1 MGAIKKVLFTN
12 IKNNET
18 KEINVGEIGSYVFNL
33 TKNTRLMNQAIRSLH
48 RNDTCEHEL
57 FKIEVIREED

>member
-12 IKNNET
+12 LKNNET
-18 KEINVGEIGSYVFNL
+18 KEINVGEIGSCVFNL